1 MSSTSLDIKLKIFPA
16 FPVVVLSSLLF
27 VKLHSTPSTS
37 TVSGSVSAG
46 YEAIKK
52 DSLKLS

>member
-1 MSSTSLDIKLKIFPA
+1 MSSASLDIKLKIFPA

>member
-1 MSSTSLDIKLKIFPA
+1 MSSASLDIKLKIFPA

-37 TVSGSVSAG
+37 AVSGSVSAG